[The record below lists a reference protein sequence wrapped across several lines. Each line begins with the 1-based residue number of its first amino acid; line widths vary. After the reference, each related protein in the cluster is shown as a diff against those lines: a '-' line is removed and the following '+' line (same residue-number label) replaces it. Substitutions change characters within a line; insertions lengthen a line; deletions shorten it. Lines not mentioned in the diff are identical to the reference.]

1 MKKLFPAALVLIGL
15 LITLHLFMFNGI
27 IGSINGLEEKV
38 ENRES
43 HLGDEVV
50 IMGDTL
56 EVLKYNTLSDSYML
70 SDGREVGA
78 KYIIR
83 QE

>member
-1 MKKLFPAALVLIGL
+1 MKKLFPSILVFIAL
-15 LITLHLFMFNGI
+15 LIILHLFLFDGI
-27 IGSINGLEEKV
+27 ISSVSGLEEKV

-56 EVLKYNTLSDSYML
+56 EVLKYNTWSDSFIL

-78 KYIIR
+78 KYVLK
-83 QE
+83 QN